1 MSNFIQEVLG
11 LIQRKKTVSTLK
23 PAQDW
28 FEFGRYTA
36 STLNTGA
43 SYNPKMHPYAIR
55 WDDFKCEVRKDL
67 TITIAGSGV
76 EGKLPVY
83 TVKSGDCLLDAL
95 KDSIITQNAADDTI
109 TISGNLNVNKNAIL
123 KDGIFIYI

>member
-55 WDDFKCEVRKDL
+55 
-67 TITIAGSGV
+67 
-76 EGKLPVY
+76 
-83 TVKSGDCLLDAL
+83 
-95 KDSIITQNAADDTI
+95 
-109 TISGNLNVNKNAIL
+109 
-123 KDGIFIYI
+123 

>member
-36 STLNTGA
+36 STLNTGEV
-43 SYNPKMHPYAIR
+43 IIL
-55 WDDFKCEVRKDL
+55 KCIL
-67 TITIAGSGV
+67 TQ
-76 EGKLPVY
+76 
-83 TVKSGDCLLDAL
+83 LDGM
-95 KDSIITQNAADDTI
+95 T
-109 TISGNLNVNKNAIL
+109 LNVK
-123 KDGIFIYI
+123 